1 MQYAITVSRRSDN
14 NSSMK
19 RLLEISKGSKLW
31 IPRCTLQDLC
41 LSRQENLPRVQLGA
55 EMAIYGLE
63 YIQCDAVLKVNSVC
77 L

>member
-1 MQYAITVSRRSDN
+1 
-14 NSSMK
+14 MK
-19 RLLEISKGSKLW
+19 RLLELRKGSKLW
-31 IPRCTLQDLC
+31 IPHSTLQDLC

-63 YIQCDAVLKVNSVC
+63 YIQYNAVFKVNSVC